1 MVRLQSVRLH
11 KMNERAHGLI
21 RLTTGNS
28 TPYLEVN
35 WRISALLPGSWPP
48 NWLHG
53 NAKISKPLAR
63 VRADSKGMDAIV
75 SFHPFTYFSP
85 YRSRVN
91 GEKWHLWRSRPR
103 ALATCTHLERYF
115 AYRSFKPLYC
125 EVKPHCDATFTTR
138 STDFPRKF
146 DNGTFSPFDWTVT
159 DSSGCG
165 SRIARVMTDL
175 DETSEPFIPTTPAA
189 LIPTREVHA
198 CWRLAVLS
206 WNLRSGLTFEE

>member
-1 MVRLQSVRLH
+1 
-11 KMNERAHGLI
+11 MNERAHGLI

-146 DNGTFSPFDWTVT
+146 DNGTFSPFDWSVT
-159 DSSGCG
+159 DSSGCFMKLHPLCPAVWLNG
-165 SRIARVMTDL
+165 RCIPWIFLLFPSRWI
-175 DETSEPFIPTTPAA
+175 
-189 LIPTREVHA
+189 
-198 CWRLAVLS
+198 VLV
-206 WNLRSGLTFEE
+206 NAGTLR